1 MFSFPEIRI
10 FKLVFFLLV
19 TEEKQQHNLLLE
31 LREATDDLR
40 LQNIIKLFSGKVL
53 RRKSYTTGKIVW
65 FSFKY
70 SEVKWWQMY
79 ARE

>member
-40 LQNIIKLFSGKVL
+40 LQNIIKLFSGKVV
-53 RRKSYTTGKIVW
+53 RRKSYTTGKIV
-65 FSFKY
+65 
-70 SEVKWWQMY
+70 
-79 ARE
+79 

>member
-10 FKLVFFLLV
+10 FKLVSWQKKNSN
-19 TEEKQQHNLLLE
+19 TNLLLE

-40 LQNIIKLFSGKVL
+40 LQNIIKLFSGKVV

>member
-40 LQNIIKLFSGKVL
+40 LQNIIKLFSGKVV
-53 RRKSYTTGKIVW
+53 RRKSYTTGKI
-65 FSFKY
+65 
-70 SEVKWWQMY
+70 
-79 ARE
+79 A

>member
-40 LQNIIKLFSGKVL
+40 LQNIIKLFSGKVV
-53 RRKSYTTGKIVW
+53 RRKSYTGKIV
-65 FSFKY
+65 
-70 SEVKWWQMY
+70 
-79 ARE
+79 

>member
-40 LQNIIKLFSGKVL
+40 LQNIIKLFSGKVV
-53 RRKSYTTGKIVW
+53 RRKSYTTGEIV
-65 FSFKY
+65 
-70 SEVKWWQMY
+70 
-79 ARE
+79 

>member
-40 LQNIIKLFSGKVL
+40 LQNIIKLFSGKVV
-53 RRKSYTTGKIVW
+53 RRKSYTGKIVW

>member
-40 LQNIIKLFSGKVL
+40 LQNIIKLFSGKVV
-53 RRKSYTTGKIVW
+53 RRKSYTTG
-65 FSFKY
+65 
-70 SEVKWWQMY
+70 
-79 ARE
+79 